1 MCFFSFS
8 LLPLMLHHQILI
20 KVGSVPSTSEKLSR
34 GLQSDECKS
43 TWHNQAVQRGRASRI
58 LPSDREAQARSGHL
72 AEAVHSTTAHRFLFW
87 PPGMRTKG
95 VKCQQLSV
103 SSSSSMAF
111 LFLPPRSIWELN
123 QRTIWFSQPLF
134 LILRKKKAL
143 TISSLHREDEKKS

>member
-58 LPSDREAQARSGHL
+58 LPSDRDAQALTR
-72 AEAVHSTTAHRFLFW
+72 
-87 PPGMRTKG
+87 PPCRGCPLRH
-95 VKCQQLSV
+95 CPSV
-103 SSSSSMAF
+103 SVLTARNGNKRGDMPAAF
-111 LFLPPRSIWELN
+111 SLLIQFHGLFVF
-123 QRTIWFSQPLF
+123 TSQVYLGTQPKDH
-134 LILRKKKAL
+134 LILS
-143 TISSLHREDEKKS
+143 TSLFNT